1 MARLSRLT
9 AAGLPHHVLQRG
21 HNRQAV
27 AVDANDHLQLLA
39 MAEEAA
45 RATGV
50 QIHAFVLLPGALHW
64 VLTPQ
69 GDDGVSPFMQALGR
83 RYGRYFNARH
93 GRSGS
98 LWDGRFRS
106 AVFQPE
112 GFMLDHLILLDSLP
126 VREGLVAHAR
136 DFAWSSAQPHVGEGG
151 MPWLVPPPAYWA
163 LGNTPFERE
172 SRYAQAVDEG
182 LPAQRAQQ
190 LMSAVNSGW
199 ALGDASFVAQLSAQL
214 GRRVQAG
221 QRGRPKRAVA
231 AHEAKLPPLTAERPS
246 GGSASS

>member
-1 MARLSRLT
+1 MARMSRL
-9 AAGLPHHVLQRG
+9 AAGGLPHHVLQRG
-21 HNRQAV
+21 HNRQTV
-27 AVDANDHLQLLA
+27 AVDSADHLQLLA
-39 MAEEAA
+39 VAEEAA
-45 RATGV
+45 RTASV

-69 GDDGVSPFMQALGR
+69 GEGGVSQFMQALGR

-112 GFMLDHLILLDSLP
+112 GFMLDHLLLLDSLP
-126 VREGLVAHAR
+126 VREGLVSRAR
-136 DFAWSSAQPHVGEGG
+136 DFAWSSVSHHLGEGDI
-151 MPWLVPPPAYWA
+151 PWLVQPPAYWA

-172 SRYAQAVDEG
+172 SHYGQALDEG
-182 LPAQRAQQ
+182 LSSRRVQQ
-190 LMSAVNSGW
+190 LMDAVNSGW
-199 ALGDASFVAQLSAQL
+199 ALGDEGFVAQLSSQL

-221 QRGRPKRAVA
+221 QRGRPKRVA
-231 AHEAKLPPLTAERPS
+231 PAQADER
-246 GGSASS
+246 SA